1 MKKRVIIVISAVI
14 GVFIRAAVY
23 RTTDKK
29 QEKARKTS
37 THIPY
42 GIYEAAIKRPL
53 DLILAILAFILL
65 SPVMAIVALM
75 VRVKLGSPLLF
86 RQPRPGLNGKIF
98 TIFKYRTMTD
108 QRGEDGELLPDE
120 KRLTSFGKM
129 LRSTSLD
136 ELPEL
141 INIIKGDMAI
151 VGPRPLL
158 VEYLP
163 RYDER
168 QKTRHDVRPGLTG
181 LAQISGRNNLS
192 WNEKLEEDVKYIEKI
207 TFFMDF
213 RIILKTIAVVFC
225 RTGINSKTSA
235 TMELFMGNH
244 E

>member
-1 MKKRVIIVISAVI
+1 MKKRVIIVISAII

-29 QEKARKTS
+29 QEKARKAS

-53 DLILAILAFILL
+53 DLILALLAFILL
-65 SPVMAIVALM
+65 SPVMAIVAGM

-181 LAQISGRNNLS
+181 LAQI
-192 WNEKLEEDVKYIEKI
+192 
-207 TFFMDF
+207 
-213 RIILKTIAVVFC
+213 
-225 RTGINSKTSA
+225 
-235 TMELFMGNH
+235 
-244 E
+244 